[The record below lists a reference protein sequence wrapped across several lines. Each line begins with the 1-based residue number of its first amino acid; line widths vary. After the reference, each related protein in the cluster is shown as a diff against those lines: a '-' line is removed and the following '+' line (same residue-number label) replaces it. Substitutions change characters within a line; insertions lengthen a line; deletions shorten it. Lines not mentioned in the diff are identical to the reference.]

1 MNPWIAAA
9 RPRTLPAAVVP
20 VLAGAASAVAD
31 GSFDW
36 RAGVLSFLGALAI
49 QVAANFA
56 NDVSD
61 AARAAD
67 PVDRLGPPRMVAAG
81 VISPGRMWRATWIV
95 IGVAALCGVGLTILA
110 GPVVLLV
117 GAVSIVALLGYVGG
131 PFPYGYRGWGE
142 VSVFI
147 FFGLVATAGSRYVHD
162 RRIPVVAW
170 VAAIPVGLIAV
181 AILVINNL
189 RDLDTDARVGKRTLA
204 VIMGERPTRLFY
216 LGLLIAAFLV
226 VAGGAV
232 LAVLPVASLVVA
244 AALPLA
250 LHLARQVM
258 RGGPLPP
265 LLAATARFHLV
276 FGLLLAGALASGR

>member
-20 VLAGAASAVAD
+20 VLVGAASAVAD
-31 GSFDW
+31 DSFDW

-81 VISPGRMWRATWIV
+81 VISPGRMWRATWIA
-95 IGVAALCGVGLTILA
+95 IGVAALCGVGLTMLA

-117 GAVSIVALLGYVGG
+117 GAASIVALLGYVGG
-131 PFPYGYRGWGE
+131 PFPYGYRGLGE

-162 RRIPVVAW
+162 RRIPMTAW

-216 LGLLIAAFLV
+216 LGLLIAAFGV
-226 VAGGAV
+226 VAGATV
-232 LAVLPVASLVVA
+232 LAVLPLASLVVA
-244 AALPLA
+244 ASLPLA

-276 FGLLLAGALASGR
+276 FGVLLAASLALG